1 MRPHQSLDGA
11 WHWSVDPY
19 RDGKAGFHGGGPGSS
34 SNRYAD
40 IVQADVA
47 AREPTALFEFD
58 MQRSPVVHLPSAW
71 IGHSPEMRYYN
82 GLVWY
87 QRTFNVTA
95 PRKGR
100 TFIRFGAVDYRADVY
115 VNGKA
120 GRHAFRRLHAV
131 RLRGDATFFDPAA
144 IRSPSAWTPNGTI
157 STCRRR

>member
-34 SNRYAD
+34 SNRFAD

-58 MQRSPVVHLPSAW
+58 MQRSPVAHLPGAW
-71 IGHSPEMRYYN
+71 IGHSPEMRHYN

-87 QRTFNVTA
+87 QRTFDLTPPREETMPQSLLWSTTAKSVTE
-95 PRKGR
+95 
-100 TFIRFGAVDYRADVY
+100 
-115 VNGKA
+115 
-120 GRHAFRRLHAV
+120 
-131 RLRGDATFFDPAA
+131 
-144 IRSPSAWTPNGTI
+144 SSSAI
-157 STCRRR
+157 STAFSPTSSLPLATPRR